1 MQRYANKAC
10 ALLGALVSSSV
21 IAAEPTS
28 ARGPIQRDQ
37 NAKVC
42 EIVTPVGSRLATRKI
57 CATRAEWDDKRRQDR
72 EAVEKAQVVQC
83 KVIPGRC

>member
-1 MQRYANKAC
+1 MRPNPNRILAP
-10 ALLGALVSSSV
+10 LGALVSSLL
-21 IAAEPTS
+21 IAAQPIS
-28 ARGPIQRDQ
+28 AQGPIQRDQ

-42 EIVTPVGSRLATRKI
+42 EIVIPVGSRLATKKI

>member
-1 MQRYANKAC
+1 MKPNPNRKL
-10 ALLGALVSSSV
+10 ALLGTLVSSLL
-21 IAAEPTS
+21 IAAQPISAQGPT
-28 ARGPIQRDQ
+28 QRDQ

-42 EIVTPVGSRLATRKI
+42 EIVIPVGSRLATKKI

>member
-1 MQRYANKAC
+1 MKRCANKAFGL
-10 ALLGALVSSSV
+10 AGVLVASSLVS
-21 IAAEPTS
+21 APAMS
-28 ARGPIQRDQ
+28 AQGPIQRDQ

-42 EIVTPVGSRLATRKI
+42 EIVIPVGSRLATKKI